1 VGYSGRLKSLLQE
14 YLEFLCREHP
24 EIATFSLGIHTY
36 DDELSDPSLEGVK
49 RRIQGLERFV
59 ELFSEIDASELSRE
73 EKWDLEIVRSAL
85 AREIYSIE
93 EIGMW
98 RKYPDYVMQIC
109 VAIDPPYSRDYP
121 DFDHRTRCLCARLEK
136 TPHFLESS
144 KTAMTDPVKTYV
156 EIALQ
161 GMSGAQGF
169 LNTVAQHMIPLLTSD
184 LQDRMRSAI
193 AKVSESIHAYENY
206 LRNDVL
212 PRSEPQFAYGQE
224 RFDKML
230 KLMGLEMDATEL
242 IRLAENSLA
251 HSSILIGR
259 TASKLV
265 PSGDWKEALR
275 KVSED
280 RPTDWPETLRLCK
293 QTVHQL
299 RALTIEKG
307 IATLPPTDSLEVLET
322 PDYWRHVSQFL
333 ASYLR
338 PPPFHRDQTGRFYIT
353 PITDP
358 KMLKSRADIYLTCL
372 HETYPGHHLHLAWSN
387 ANPSLARKLF
397 SNLPLTEGWAHYM
410 EEYWMTQI
418 TPDPKVELVYLQQAM
433 RRAARAILCAKL
445 HTEQLTIGQAA
456 EFLVDKVGLEPQ
468 VAESEARM
476 YALTPFQYLSHFAG
490 KQSIL
495 RLREE
500 VKQVMGSRYTD
511 RFFHD
516 ILLRSGRGVSF
527 NILKEMLHEAMAE

>member
-1 VGYSGRLKSLLQE
+1 VGYSGRLKSLIQE

-36 DDELSDPSLEGVK
+36 DNELSDPSLEGAK
-49 RRIQGLERFV
+49 RRIQGFKRFV
-59 ELFSEIDASELSRE
+59 ELFSEIDASELSKE

-109 VAIDPPYSRDYP
+109 LSIDPLYSRDFP
-121 DFDHRTRCLCARLEK
+121 DFDHRMRSLCSRLEK
-136 TPHFLESS
+136 ATSFLESS
-144 KTAMTDPVKTYV
+144 KTAITKPVRIYT

-161 GMSGAQGF
+161 GMSGAQSF
-169 LNTVAQHMIPLLTSD
+169 LRTVEQHTMPLLSSD
-184 LQDRMRSAI
+184 LKDRMRSAI
-193 AKVSESIHAYENY
+193 VEVSESINAYENY

-212 PRSEPQFAYGQE
+212 PRSEPRFAYGRE

-230 KLMGLEMDATEL
+230 ELMGLEMDATEL

-251 HSSILIGR
+251 HSRTLIGR
-259 TASKLV
+259 VASKLV
-265 PSGDWKEALR
+265 PSGGWKEALR
-275 KVSED
+275 KVRED
-280 RPTDWPETLRLCK
+280 RPADWPEALGLCK
-293 QTVHQL
+293 ETVHQL
-299 RALTIEKG
+299 RALTRDRG
-307 IATLPPTDSLEVLET
+307 VATLPPTDSLEILET

-333 ASYLR
+333 ASYLH
-338 PPPFHRDQTGRFYIT
+338 PPPFHRDQTGRFYVT

-358 KMLKSRADIYLTCL
+358 GMLRSRADIYLVCL

-410 EEYWMTQI
+410 EGYWMTQI
-418 TPDPKVELVYLQQAM
+418 APDPKVELVFLQHAI

-445 HTEQLTIGQAA
+445 HMEQLTIGQAA
-456 EFLVDKVGLEPQ
+456 EFLADEVGLEPQ

-516 ILLRSGRGVSF
+516 ILLHSGRGVSF
-527 NILKEMLHEAMAE
+527 NILKEILHEAMAE